1 MVSLIN
7 RVTGVSMIQD
17 SQSKRVHFLPV
28 ENLVGT
34 LRLTRWMIPAL
45 MSAMGI
51 AYIVYEHRL
60 HTGDPGWPVPTILG
74 IIILGF
80 IGPAVSWKVLHWVM
94 ATAGAFVASQIQL
107 SRRAEELDILNK
119 LAVAS
124 SKSLDFNTTLTAIL
138 EHTIAALQAGAGMIF
153 IQEQESKALRL
164 ETYRGISVAMALEEA
179 TLQPG
184 HCLCGQAVK
193 TGQVLIAHDVG
204 QDTRCTS
211 DVCICEGFRSVACAP
226 LHVKGN
232 PVGLIQLA
240 SPSAAHFSADQ
251 QGFLEA
257 VAAQVSVSIENAR
270 LYAKVQSFNLEL
282 EQKVNRRTT
291 ELEAAQWAL
300 AEKARQLQQLL
311 SAAYQVQETTQARIA
326 HDMHDGVTQMVLG
339 ALYETQAA
347 KDVIETN
354 PSRAKHNLIRAQQFL
369 TDIDTEIRQV
379 IYDLHPPVLDVMGMV
394 VSLRWFAQ
402 SFSKT
407 FNIDCQILVD
417 GEAHRLAK
425 SAEIALYRILQAALQ
440 NVAAH
445 AQATQAVVKFDFG
458 RECFKVAVCDDGVG
472 FNPQLVFTTPGEHLG
487 LIGMKERT
495 ESIGADLVV
504 NSILGHGT
512 EILVQLPFPQYV
524 D

>member
-1 MVSLIN
+1 
-7 RVTGVSMIQD
+7 
-17 SQSKRVHFLPV
+17 
-28 ENLVGT
+28 
-34 LRLTRWMIPAL
+34 
-45 MSAMGI
+45 
-51 AYIVYEHRL
+51 
-60 HTGDPGWPVPTILG
+60 
-74 IIILGF
+74 
-80 IGPAVSWKVLHWVM
+80 
-94 ATAGAFVASQIQL
+94 
-107 SRRAEELDILNK
+107 
-119 LAVAS
+119 
-124 SKSLDFNTTLTAIL
+124 
-138 EHTIAALQAGAGMIF
+138 
-153 IQEQESKALRL
+153 
-164 ETYRGISVAMALEEA
+164 
-179 TLQPG
+179 
-184 HCLCGQAVK
+184 
-193 TGQVLIAHDVG
+193 
-204 QDTRCTS
+204 
-211 DVCICEGFRSVACAP
+211 
-226 LHVKGN
+226 
-232 PVGLIQLA
+232 
-240 SPSAAHFSADQ
+240 
-251 QGFLEA
+251 
-257 VAAQVSVSIENAR
+257 
-270 LYAKVQSFNLEL
+270 
-282 EQKVNRRTT
+282 
-291 ELEAAQWAL
+291 
-300 AEKARQLQQLL
+300 
-311 SAAYQVQETTQARIA
+311 
-326 HDMHDGVTQMVLG
+326 DMHDGVTQMVLG